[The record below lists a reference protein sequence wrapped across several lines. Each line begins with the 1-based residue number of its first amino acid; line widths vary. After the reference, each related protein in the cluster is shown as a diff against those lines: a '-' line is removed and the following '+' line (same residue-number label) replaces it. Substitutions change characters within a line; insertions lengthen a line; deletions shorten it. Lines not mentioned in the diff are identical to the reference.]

1 MESLTV
7 FSQLASLKDISQ
19 YVLQVSE
26 TAGLTPKAT
35 YKLRLAVDEI
45 VTNIITHGY
54 MEAQQQGHISLR
66 AKIDEDALIL
76 SIEDTGVA
84 YDPTKHTDEV
94 DRDLPLG
101 ERHAGGWGVHL
112 ALWGVDELKYER
124 DRGRNRNILI
134 VHRHPNQFE
143 SSRDRDVAV

>member
-7 FSQLASLKDISQ
+7 FGQLASLKDIAQ

-26 TAGLTPKAT
+26 TAGLNPKAT

-54 MEAQQQGHISLR
+54 MEAQRQGHISVH
-66 AKIDEDALIL
+66 AKIDEDALRL

-84 YDPTKHTDEV
+84 YDPTENL
-94 DRDLPLG
+94 DRQDLDLPLG
-101 ERHAGGWGVHL
+101 ERQVGGWGVHL

-134 VHRHPNQFE
+134 VHRHRNRFE
-143 SSRDRDVAV
+143 SSRDRDLAV